1 MFNFFGL
8 FKKKKEKKD
17 EDEIE
22 KHTRVSSGLAAN
34 NSINQETANLN
45 TTFAKPRKYAGN
57 RKLFDS
63 GSAKRDVKLEAF
75 SSGKKVID
83 EYTGKELK
91 LTIEEAKIKYGKNWQ
106 DHVAEGDHIHP
117 LKRVVEENKNNP
129 WVTQEDIKEI
139 ANSKENMQNISRT
152 FNNAKRDRTNEEFV
166 TDDKYLAEKGIKL
179 SEEEKRKAIE
189 TGKRAEKFIKKE
201 IRKRSV
207 KNAISYG
214 NNSGMEVAKNA
225 AGTTATISSILN
237 IAEVINGRKTVKE
250 ATKDVAIATT
260 KAAAT
265 GYAFGSGGSIIAHSL
280 SYSNSKFLKALSN
293 SNVPA
298 KVITAIMTTGD
309 IVKRYSNGEITTQEC
324 ILELGER
331 GLNVATAGYSMA
343 AGQALIP
350 IPVVGAAVG
359 ALVGS
364 VLTSKY
370 YNSLISDLRN
380 RELEHQERLRIIAEC
395 KAIEKEANAFRRELQ
410 EKLDY
415 YFYDY
420 KNCFD
425 EAISEIEIA
434 FKTGNA
440 DGIIAGANKI
450 TEKLGGEIYYD
461 NVKEFKNFLDNDEID
476 IF

>member
-1 MFNFFGL
+1 
-8 FKKKKEKKD
+8 
-17 EDEIE
+17 
-22 KHTRVSSGLAAN
+22 
-34 NSINQETANLN
+34 
-45 TTFAKPRKYAGN
+45 
-57 RKLFDS
+57 
-63 GSAKRDVKLEAF
+63 
-75 SSGKKVID
+75 
-83 EYTGKELK
+83 
-91 LTIEEAKIKYGKNWQ
+91 
-106 DHVAEGDHIHP
+106 
-117 LKRVVEENKNNP
+117 
-129 WVTQEDIKEI
+129 
-139 ANSKENMQNISRT
+139 
-152 FNNAKRDRTNEEFV
+152 
-166 TDDKYLAEKGIKL
+166 
-179 SEEEKRKAIE
+179 
-189 TGKRAEKFIKKE
+189 
-201 IRKRSV
+201 
-207 KNAISYG
+207 
-214 NNSGMEVAKNA
+214 
-225 AGTTATISSILN
+225 
-237 IAEVINGRKTVKE
+237 
-250 ATKDVAIATT
+250 
-260 KAAAT
+260 
-265 GYAFGSGGSIIAHSL
+265 
-280 SYSNSKFLKALSN
+280 
-293 SNVPA
+293 
-298 KVITAIMTTGD
+298 MTTGD